1 MKPRTLAIVNADD
14 YGLTAGVNRAIEE
27 AHQAGFVTSTT
38 VLVNGDAAGE
48 ASELARVAASMSV
61 GVHVNLTLGGPTA
74 DPARIPSLVTADGSF
89 HSREALIRLLLRR
102 RVSAQDIVREAGAQ
116 IDALHRLGIVP
127 SHWDTHQHIAELPPI
142 ARAVGVAA
150 KNAGILRARSPRVWV
165 VNRSDSPFV
174 ARWRW
179 RTSNPRRVAGEA
191 ARAVSHRVVARSFA
205 TPGFRAAA
213 NLVSAPGL
221 THLERW
227 DFVLAHLPAGTCE
240 VMTHPGYVDDRVREL
255 TPTMTTER
263 AIDLQVATSPE
274 TRARLSDAGVVVV
287 PFAHLS

>member
-1 MKPRTLAIVNADD
+1 
-14 YGLTAGVNRAIEE
+14 
-27 AHQAGFVTSTT
+27 VTSTT
-38 VLVNGDAAGE
+38 VLVNGDAADE
-48 ASELARVAASMSV
+48 ASELARVAASMNV
-61 GVHVNLTLGGPTA
+61 GVHVNLTLGRPTV

-102 RVSAQDIVREAGAQ
+102 KVSAHDIVREAGAQ
-116 IDALHRLGIVP
+116 IDVLHRLGIVP

-150 KNAGILRARSPRVWV
+150 KDAGILRARTPRVWV
-165 VNRSDSPFV
+165 VNGGDTPFV

-179 RTSNPRRVAGEA
+179 RTSNPQRILGEA
-191 ARAVSHRVVARSFA
+191 ARAVSHHVIARNFA
-205 TPGFRAAA
+205 TPSFRAAA
-213 NLVSAPGL
+213 NLVAAPEM

-227 DFVLAHLPAGTCE
+227 NFVLSHLPAGTCE

-263 AIDLQVATSPE
+263 VVDLQVATHAD
-274 TRARLSDAGVVVV
+274 TRALLAEARVVPV
-287 PFAHLS
+287 PFALI